1 MTLEKGRLVPTDK
14 KYFVTLGYVDGE
26 LEVPVFA
33 TSLEEALDLATFKYT
48 PVGFEVLRVRPA
60 V

>member
-1 MTLEKGRLVPTDK
+1 MTIEKGRLVPTDK
-14 KYFVTLGYVDGE
+14 KYFVTLSYVDGE

-33 TSLEEALDLATFKYT
+33 GSLEEAHDLATFKYT